1 VKAREPF
8 PIVYAQDIA
17 RSEQFYCDAFGFEA
31 VFRFP
36 AQGPSDFVYLQL
48 EPSGIGLGAADGE
61 NVHGRPVAPGAGS
74 FELFLYVDDMD
85 EARARLL
92 ALGAPG
98 ASCSRGRAVGRA
110 ASLLRGSRRQR
121 DPHRRQALE
130 LHQHHPFELGQLT
143 LRVTGI
149 TADQP
154 LMRPF
159 PRDRV
164 VQDLALIGAAAIVPG
179 ASLQFF
185 GQHAHTLGTNMHF
198 FGVGV
203 GAVMAA
209 VAALA
214 LTIIGVRREDGRV
227 VLVGTAFTVMAA
239 LLAIHGLATPGVVIG
254 DNGII
259 ALTGAMTLP
268 VGGGVLALSALP
280 GLRRP
285 QGIRSLLVLQAVA
298 LVSVLGLGIAG
309 MAIPSLVP
317 AVPEPDSPPAIVA
330 LVVGGFFYSLLLL
343 RALKTYLLT
352 QRTTD
357 LAVVVGVAWLTAA
370 LPPAL
375 LMNYTELGWWLG
387 HGFELAGIIIVGA
400 AVAVDLH
407 HSVQSH
413 PLVGDLRAAELVA
426 KEEAFLGARVHA
438 LLERLAEKDEST
450 EEHTRRV
457 ALRAVQVG
465 EELGLPPG
473 RLRALAIG
481 GLLHDMGKLSVPER
495 ILKKPGALE
504 EDEFDVIRKHP
515 QWGIK
520 LLRELG
526 GFTAPVHELVHS
538 HHERLDGKGYPRGL
552 EGCSIGLDTRIL
564 TVCDVY
570 DALVSPRVYRG
581 AWSHEDAIGLLRGEI
596 GAAFDERCVAAL
608 ESVLGRE
615 EPRRD
620 MPALRVAP
628 APA

>member
-1 VKAREPF
+1 MT
-8 PIVYAQDIA
+8 
-17 RSEQFYCDAFGFEA
+17 
-31 VFRFP
+31 
-36 AQGPSDFVYLQL
+36 
-48 EPSGIGLGAADGE
+48 
-61 NVHGRPVAPGAGS
+61 
-74 FELFLYVDDMD
+74 LYV
-85 EARARLL
+85 
-92 ALGAPG
+92 
-98 ASCSRGRAVGRA
+98 
-110 ASLLRGSRRQR
+110 
-121 DPHRRQALE
+121 
-130 LHQHHPFELGQLT
+130 
-143 LRVTGI
+143 TGV
-149 TADQP
+149 TADLLLVRP
-154 LMRPF
+154 L

-164 VQDLALIGAAAIVPG
+164 VQDLALIGAGAVVPG
-179 ASLQFF
+179 SSLLFF
-185 GQHAHTLGTNMHF
+185 GQHAHTLGTNTHF

-203 GAVMAA
+203 SAVMAA

-214 LTIIGVRREDGRV
+214 LTIIGVRRQDGRV

-254 DNGII
+254 DNGVI

-268 VGGGVLALSALP
+268 VGGAVLALSALP

-285 QGIRSLLVLQAVA
+285 QGIRPLLALQAVA
-298 LVSVLGLGIAG
+298 LVGVVGLGIAG
-309 MAIPSLVP
+309 MAVPSLVP
-317 AVPEPDSPPAIVA
+317 AVPEPDSPPAIGA
-330 LVVGGFFYSLLLL
+330 LIVGAFFYSLLLL

-352 QRTTD
+352 QRSAD

-375 LMNYTELGWWLG
+375 LMNYMELGWWLG
-387 HGFELAGIIIVGA
+387 HGFELAGIIVVGG
-400 AVAVDLH
+400 AVAMDLQR
-407 HSVQSH
+407 SVQSH

-438 LLERLAEKDEST
+438 LLQRLAEKDEST

-504 EDEFDVIRKHP
+504 EDEFTVIRKHP
-515 QWGIK
+515 QWGIR

-526 GFTAPVHELVHS
+526 GFTAPVQELVHS

-552 EGCSIGLDTRIL
+552 EACSIGLDTRIL

-570 DALVSPRVYRG
+570 DALVSQRVYRA
-581 AWSHEDAIGLLRGEI
+581 AWSHEAAIALMREEI

-608 ESVLGRE
+608 ERVLGRE

-620 MPALRVAP
+620 APAFRVAT

>member
-1 VKAREPF
+1 
-8 PIVYAQDIA
+8 
-17 RSEQFYCDAFGFEA
+17 
-31 VFRFP
+31 
-36 AQGPSDFVYLQL
+36 
-48 EPSGIGLGAADGE
+48 
-61 NVHGRPVAPGAGS
+61 
-74 FELFLYVDDMD
+74 
-85 EARARLL
+85 
-92 ALGAPG
+92 
-98 ASCSRGRAVGRA
+98 
-110 ASLLRGSRRQR
+110 
-121 DPHRRQALE
+121 
-130 LHQHHPFELGQLT
+130 
-143 LRVTGI
+143 
-149 TADQP
+149 
-154 LMRPF
+154 MRPF